1 MKKISLQLFIF
12 MFFIGAGYA
21 QDKELEKT
29 EDKNETFE
37 EKEQKIIDYS
47 NIKSVLKNDGL
58 EKQKVKREKLV
69 KQITVERKK
78 ISKEKY
84 FYPKEEDFWHFMS
97 ELWLVKNAQKLS
109 WDFPKPEYGIDVAFK
124 NLLEKFGYY
133 NKQFKILIINSP
145 NVVHFGLPAGKDT
158 YIFIVSLPFIRS
170 LDLTKVDIS
179 LILLEDFFRLEEKVF
194 IQNLKIKTDFLGT
207 NFHEKKMKKQL
218 IDKILEGYSRVIYKD
233 GFDFQQQYEI
243 TKKIDQVLKID
254 PNLWGAYFR
263 LVNKIDKF
271 IKSDLLYQNYLKIYP
286 SPELQIQW
294 LTPKK
299 SVI

>member
-1 MKKISLQLFIF
+1 
-12 MFFIGAGYA
+12 
-21 QDKELEKT
+21 
-29 EDKNETFE
+29 
-37 EKEQKIIDYS
+37 
-47 NIKSVLKNDGL
+47 
-58 EKQKVKREKLV
+58 
-69 KQITVERKK
+69 
-78 ISKEKY
+78 
-84 FYPKEEDFWHFMS
+84 
-97 ELWLVKNAQKLS
+97 
-109 WDFPKPEYGIDVAFK
+109 
-124 NLLEKFGYY
+124 
-133 NKQFKILIINSP
+133 
-145 NVVHFGLPAGKDT
+145 
-158 YIFIVSLPFIRS
+158 
-170 LDLTKVDIS
+170 
-179 LILLEDFFRLEEKVF
+179 
-194 IQNLKIKTDFLGT
+194 
-207 NFHEKKMKKQL
+207 MKKQL